1 MSVKVKFENGKVD
14 YVRRNLLYN
23 GSLSDGNTVIVGKPN
38 SGKTQYVCKC
48 LMNGMFGDVEELF
61 YIAPSETLTNDRKK
75 KMYDMFEN
83 NEKKSFKLNIDT
95 ASNKTDLDSTLDKI
109 KVYLNTKIDEVNNET
124 DDVHDE
130 NINVES
136 EGENPKITRLL
147 LLDDMSTIAD
157 KSQSFANFYTRARK
171 LGLSIVTIFHDI
183 NTSTGYWPVLNS
195 CTNRFIF
202 FQVGCIRNIATLL
215 SKLHTDKLHTDGVR
229 FNSRNNNWLIRAY
242 NNEVRD
248 VGDHL
253 MIDTSTSDRYFNDS
267 SNVGHVRINTSG
279 LYDYKTN
286 TYDFSK
292 QYVLINKGKGNY
304 MSYKSNRVKILN
316 NDTDDSTLS
325 RLDLI
330 NKNKYSNSI
339 IYCIT
344 ESLLD
349 NGERSYKSSSLISF
363 TDRYNKK
370 RTTEDIDNNSF
381 LQIPSKV
388 KKLENSTLNS
398 SEEETEEDD
407 QEGGNIPLYL
417 QRKWMYNNRQ
427 VR

>member
-1 MSVKVKFENGKVD
+1 
-14 YVRRNLLYN
+14 
-23 GSLSDGNTVIVGKPN
+23 
-38 SGKTQYVCKC
+38 
-48 LMNGMFGDVEELF
+48 
-61 YIAPSETLTNDRKK
+61 
-75 KMYDMFEN
+75 
-83 NEKKSFKLNIDT
+83 
-95 ASNKTDLDSTLDKI
+95 
-109 KVYLNTKIDEVNNET
+109 
-124 DDVHDE
+124 
-130 NINVES
+130 
-136 EGENPKITRLL
+136 
-147 LLDDMSTIAD
+147 
-157 KSQSFANFYTRARK
+157 
-171 LGLSIVTIFHDI
+171 
-183 NTSTGYWPVLNS
+183 
-195 CTNRFIF
+195 
-202 FQVGCIRNIATLL
+202 
-215 SKLHTDKLHTDGVR
+215 
-229 FNSRNNNWLIRAY
+229 
-242 NNEVRD
+242 
-248 VGDHL
+248 

>member
-183 NTSTGYWPVLNS
+183 NTSTGCWPVLNS
-195 CTNRFIF
+195 CFNRFIF
-202 FQVGCIRNIATLL
+202 FQVGCVRNIATSL

-229 FNSRNNNWLIRAY
+229 FNSRNNNQLIRAY

-248 VGDHL
+248 VGDP
-253 MIDTSTSDRYFNDS
+253 S
-267 SNVGHVRINTSG
+267 
-279 LYDYKTN
+279 YD
-286 TYDFSK
+286 
-292 QYVLINKGKGNY
+292 
-304 MSYKSNRVKILN
+304 
-316 NDTDDSTLS
+316 
-325 RLDLI
+325 
-330 NKNKYSNSI
+330 
-339 IYCIT
+339 
-344 ESLLD
+344 
-349 NGERSYKSSSLISF
+349 
-363 TDRYNKK
+363 
-370 RTTEDIDNNSF
+370 
-381 LQIPSKV
+381 
-388 KKLENSTLNS
+388 
-398 SEEETEEDD
+398 
-407 QEGGNIPLYL
+407 
-417 QRKWMYNNRQ
+417 
-427 VR
+427 